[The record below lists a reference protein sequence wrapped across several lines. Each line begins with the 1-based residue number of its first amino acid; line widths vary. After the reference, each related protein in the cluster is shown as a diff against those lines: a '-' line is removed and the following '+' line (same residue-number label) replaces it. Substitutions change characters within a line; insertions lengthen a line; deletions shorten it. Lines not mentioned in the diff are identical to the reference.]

1 MLMGFVVL
9 NVDSRQAKP
18 KQCGLIA
25 DRLFIP
31 KIINASGKSFITV
44 NVKQLGGLG
53 ATIVHHQN
61 LAIARFAT
69 PMAMILI

>member
-18 KQCGLIA
+18 KPCGLTA

-31 KIINASGKSFITV
+31 KTINASGKSFITV
-44 NVKQLGGLG
+44 NVRLCGGLG
-53 ATIVHHQN
+53 AMIAHHQN
-61 LAIARFAT
+61 LAIALFVISMAT
-69 PMAMILI
+69 I

>member
-1 MLMGFVVL
+1 MVFVVL
-9 NVDSRQAKP
+9 SVDSRQATP

-44 NVKQLGGLG
+44 NVKQCGGLG
-53 ATIVHHQN
+53 ATIAHHQN
-61 LAIARFAT
+61 LAIALFVTSMAT
-69 PMAMILI
+69 I